1 MDLARY
7 PSHLVHN
14 LGAISGRSRAH
25 DGAHGGGGAYG
36 GGGGFARS
44 RQLVPRPILIATLIK
59 REIRQIAT
67 LIKRE
72 IRQIASLIKREIRQI
87 ATSVRQP
94 GRIHYMHEGIR
105 GTQVRQ
111 ELITLAFAL
120 VRSRNEARHV
130 NQSTREQPST
140 IRRST

>member
-1 MDLARY
+1 MNLARY

-25 DGAHGGGGAYG
+25 DGAHG

-72 IRQIASLIKREIRQI
+72 IRQIA
-87 ATSVRQP
+87 TSVRQP
-94 GRIHYMHEGIR
+94 RRIHHMHEGIR

>member
-1 MDLARY
+1 MNLARY

-36 GGGGFARS
+36 GGGAHGGGGGFARS

-67 LIKRE
+67 LIKC
-72 IRQIASLIKREIRQI
+72 EIRQI

-94 GRIHYMHEGIR
+94 GRIHHMHEGIR

>member
-14 LGAISGRSRAH
+14 LGAVVGAVISSRSRAH
-25 DGAHGGGGAYG
+25 DGAHGGGGAHG
-36 GGGGFARS
+36 GEGGFARS
-44 RQLVPRPILIATLIK
+44 RQLVPRPFLIATRIK
-59 REIRQIAT
+59 C
-67 LIKRE
+67 E

-94 GRIHYMHEGIR
+94 RRIHHMHEGIR

>member
-25 DGAHGGGGAYG
+25 DGAHDGGAND

-44 RQLVPRPILIATLIK
+44 RHLVPRPILIASLIK
-59 REIRQIAT
+59 CEIRQIAS
-67 LIKRE
+67 LIKCE

-87 ATSVRQP
+87 ATAVRQP
-94 GRIHYMHEGIR
+94 RRIHHMHEGIR
-105 GTQVRQ
+105 STQVRQ

-120 VRSRNEARHV
+120 VRSRNEASHV

>member
-1 MDLARY
+1 MNLARY

-67 LIKRE
+67 
-72 IRQIASLIKREIRQI
+72 
-87 ATSVRQP
+87 SVRQP
-94 GRIHYMHEGIR
+94 RRIHHMHEGIR

-130 NQSTREQPST
+130 NQSAREQPST

>member
-14 LGAISGRSRAH
+14 LGAISGRSRAHDGAHGGGGAH

-72 IRQIASLIKREIRQI
+72 IRQIA
-87 ATSVRQP
+87 TSVRQP
-94 GRIHYMHEGIR
+94 RRIHHMHEGIR

>member
-1 MDLARY
+1 MNLARY

-72 IRQIASLIKREIRQI
+72 IRQIAT
-87 ATSVRQP
+87 AVRQP
-94 GRIHYMHEGIR
+94 RRIHHMHQGIR